1 MDESS
6 SSWARWAQEAF
17 VKGAGKAHRYS
28 KIRELQDV
36 ADDRGEVPLPADAH
50 EWPLLEPFSI
60 QRIREVL
67 RGFKS
72 TALGLVKLH
81 PRSLDVCSDVALET
95 LSLLYATCE
104 RLLCWPCGRVQCRL
118 IRSPPFL
125 AHGSSLAGARG
136 AGVSGVTDSTLMAL
150 RTLVGSLVRAKRS
163 GQGSSWNPSALPSPP
178 FLSPPPLQ
186 LAPLWRPALWPPLVL
201 PPPSGAV
208 LDLAGSQTIS
218 RKAAKF
224 WERLDIAFH
233 VNRRTNTAKA
243 TSFFSKL
250 HVQLGAHDVGADRMM
265 DSTCDE
271 HLSTSEEDITCHAEA
286 GTFDQSDGPPTRS
299 TALTRTGVQL
309 VSQTDVSTARRI
321 LVLSERELVEHATLG
336 ELRKFRKDIDLI
348 SHDLDYRYHDT
359 AGYGCQNDCN
369 NQVGIDFIG
378 GDIDSIGLRG
388 IDHISHEC
396 QNGIANLQYKTAS
409 FKFAVGKCQLFSEFG
424 LDFAAAGTVELG
436 ALERGGR
443 LKSGLTPAGSPTDSA
458 GTSAWSEVK
467 GSKASSRSQ
476 PKSVQAAELRARA
489 LQKQAALREE
499 LLHLSAARVLSARLG
514 PWPRGSPPA
523 EADRA
528 KVLEAAMQEKA
539 LQTRSGQLESLVRT
553 LAEEVENIA
562 PQAKEAAK
570 TEKVVRKLQAK
581 LEDSEARRKALES
594 ESGPVKASDAAS
606 AGGGRGATAGEEARV
621 RGAQLRERVEGLKRA
636 VQEARARQQAER
648 DAAQS
653 QAWDAQLSRVRQEK
667 LAAEQQI
674 EALDKELAQLHEAEQ
689 RGKAALERARAK
701 SGKLAREV
709 EPLRKAVAKLKREQV
724 RALEEVQKARPE
736 FSAEARKFEEGFAKI
751 TARSKLLEE
760 KYKVAMERK
769 RLHNLVLDLKG
780 NIRVFVRVR
789 PINPKEQAHEVPG
802 EPTCDFKDDN
812 QAGIF
817 DEQKQSRKWYEFDQ
831 VFSPSSMQ
839 AQVFEEAKP
848 LATSVLDGF
857 NVCIFAYGQT
867 GSGKTHTMAGPSS
880 DPGLN
885 TRVLREL
892 FRIRDER
899 KGEYDI
905 KFSMSVTARSP
916 TTSTHEAEAH
926 GRRWARADR
935 SEIYNEIIRD
945 LLAPSAKKLDV
956 KLNADGSCSV
966 PGLSAHDVSKLDD
979 VLTCIDSAQ
988 KNRAVA
994 STDMNSES
1002 SRSHSIVTV
1011 RTENTFKGD
1020 KTYVGKINL
1029 IDLAGSENTGKSG
1042 VSGQGMKEAQNIN
1055 KSLSALG
1062 DVIQSLVARNP
1073 HTPYR
1078 NSKLTMM
1085 LKDSLGG
1092 NSKTLMIV
1100 CCSPAQYNVSEPSR
1114 GRLSLYLP
1122 AGETMSSLNFA
1133 SRARNVELGKAKRN
1147 TA

>member
-1 MDESS
+1 
-6 SSWARWAQEAF
+6 
-17 VKGAGKAHRYS
+17 
-28 KIRELQDV
+28 
-36 ADDRGEVPLPADAH
+36 
-50 EWPLLEPFSI
+50 
-60 QRIREVL
+60 
-67 RGFKS
+67 
-72 TALGLVKLH
+72 
-81 PRSLDVCSDVALET
+81 
-95 LSLLYATCE
+95 
-104 RLLCWPCGRVQCRL
+104 
-118 IRSPPFL
+118 
-125 AHGSSLAGARG
+125 
-136 AGVSGVTDSTLMAL
+136 
-150 RTLVGSLVRAKRS
+150 
-163 GQGSSWNPSALPSPP
+163 
-178 FLSPPPLQ
+178 
-186 LAPLWRPALWPPLVL
+186 
-201 PPPSGAV
+201 
-208 LDLAGSQTIS
+208 
-218 RKAAKF
+218 
-224 WERLDIAFH
+224 
-233 VNRRTNTAKA
+233 
-243 TSFFSKL
+243 
-250 HVQLGAHDVGADRMM
+250 
-265 DSTCDE
+265 
-271 HLSTSEEDITCHAEA
+271 
-286 GTFDQSDGPPTRS
+286 
-299 TALTRTGVQL
+299 
-309 VSQTDVSTARRI
+309 
-321 LVLSERELVEHATLG
+321 
-336 ELRKFRKDIDLI
+336 
-348 SHDLDYRYHDT
+348 
-359 AGYGCQNDCN
+359 
-369 NQVGIDFIG
+369 
-378 GDIDSIGLRG
+378 
-388 IDHISHEC
+388 
-396 QNGIANLQYKTAS
+396 
-409 FKFAVGKCQLFSEFG
+409 
-424 LDFAAAGTVELG
+424 
-436 ALERGGR
+436 
-443 LKSGLTPAGSPTDSA
+443 
-458 GTSAWSEVK
+458 
-467 GSKASSRSQ
+467 
-476 PKSVQAAELRARA
+476 
-489 LQKQAALREE
+489 
-499 LLHLSAARVLSARLG
+499 
-514 PWPRGSPPA
+514 
-523 EADRA
+523 
-528 KVLEAAMQEKA
+528 
-539 LQTRSGQLESLVRT
+539 
-553 LAEEVENIA
+553 
-562 PQAKEAAK
+562 
-570 TEKVVRKLQAK
+570 
-581 LEDSEARRKALES
+581 
-594 ESGPVKASDAAS
+594 
-606 AGGGRGATAGEEARV
+606 
-621 RGAQLRERVEGLKRA
+621 

-760 KYKVAMERK
+760 KYKVAMEERK

-905 KFSMSVTARSP
+905 KFSMSVT
-916 TTSTHEAEAH
+916 
-926 GRRWARADR
+926 
-935 SEIYNEIIRD
+935 EIYNEIIRD

-1100 CCSPAQYNVSEPSR
+1100 CCSPAQYNVSE
-1114 GRLSLYLP
+1114 
-1122 AGETMSSLNFA
+1122 TMSSLNFA